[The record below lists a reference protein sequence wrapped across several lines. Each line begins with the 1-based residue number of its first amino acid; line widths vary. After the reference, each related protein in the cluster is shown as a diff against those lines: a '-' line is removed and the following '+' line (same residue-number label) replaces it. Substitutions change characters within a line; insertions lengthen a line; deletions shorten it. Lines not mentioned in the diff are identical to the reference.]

1 MEEKKKET
9 VKMNLWTV
17 YVLAVGILVL
27 LVAVGIGGAYYYKQ
41 IKEIEVRTLQAE
53 ERINNNQSN
62 IESRI
67 DEIKQKQE
75 KIDQMINN

>member
-41 IKEIEVRTLQAE
+41 IKAIEVRTLQVE
-53 ERINNNQSN
+53 ERINNNQSE

-75 KIDQMINN
+75 KIDQMINH